1 MYDADANYIYGI
13 IAARKGDLADAKETL
28 GWAARSMKYR
38 SAAYSDLG
46 GIYLQERNFDLAQDY
61 LHQSLSYDAYN
72 IKSYQLLATALRLH
86 KQPDKAREALNK
98 ILDIDPLNHL
108 ARFEQYLLDPSPA
121 ALANFKSM
129 IRSEIPHETYL
140 EIAAYYANLKLDD
153 DALKVLEAAPEQ
165 ATVRFWQ
172 AYLLRNKSP
181 ERSRK
186 VLERAAALSPYL
198 VFPFRE
204 ESIPVLL
211 WAATER
217 PNDWK
222 PKYYLGLIYWGMQR
236 DEDALKTWAEC
247 GERPDYAPA
256 YISRAILEQAS
267 NPQQAQAD
275 FERAYSIDKKE
286 WRTWYHLADYYLQAG
301 MNEKALQLA
310 VGASEQFP
318 KEDALRILLAR
329 TYLNS
334 GKYADCYA
342 VLAKASILPFEG
354 QSDVHQLWVESLVS
368 PGTGGNEE
376 GRLSGGGRAS
386 RSFARIPGA
395 AGHG

>member
-1 MYDADANYIYGI
+1 
-13 IAARKGDLADAKETL
+13 
-28 GWAARSMKYR
+28 
-38 SAAYSDLG
+38 
-46 GIYLQERNFDLAQDY
+46 
-61 LHQSLSYDAYN
+61 
-72 IKSYQLLATALRLH
+72 
-86 KQPDKAREALNK
+86 
-98 ILDIDPLNHL
+98 
-108 ARFEQYLLDPSPA
+108 
-121 ALANFKSM
+121 
-129 IRSEIPHETYL
+129 
-140 EIAAYYANLKLDD
+140 
-153 DALKVLEAAPEQ
+153 
-165 ATVRFWQ
+165 
-172 AYLLRNKSP
+172 LRNKSP

-204 ESIPVLL
+204 ESIPVFL

-256 YISRAILEQAS
+256 FISRAILEQAS

-286 WRTWYHLADYYLQAG
+286 WRTWYHLADYYLHAG

-334 GKYADCYA
+334 GKYADCNA

-354 QSDVHQLWVESLVS
+354 QSDVHRLWVESLVS
-368 PGTGGNEE
+368 QALAEMKKDDYQGAVGRLEASREYPERLGTGKPADPDYRIQDYLESFCYEKMNMPGKADEARERVKAWHSRRGEGNAEIESQRVSAWYSTAPGTESE
-376 GRLSGGGRAS
+376 LKALQSLARLL
-386 RSFARIPGA
+386 RSDT
-395 AGHG
+395 